1 MNLEQVLADFREE
14 AAVLK
19 RAGHPVQAAG
29 IERLC
34 EAVAKATEDYR
45 TWLNESDARLQS
57 GRSVEWLRGQ
67 FPGWMAQGLARLNG
81 KKREY
86 RALIVPRRANVSA
99 ARAAGRRAAMEDRHD
114 PAA

>member
-1 MNLEQVLADFREE
+1 MTLEQVLADAREE

-29 IERLC
+29 LDRLC
-34 EAVAKATEDYR
+34 DAVARAAEDYL
-45 TWLNESDARLQS
+45 TWLTEADARLQS

-67 FPGWMAQGLARLNG
+67 FPRWLDQGLARMNG

-86 RALIVPRRANVSA
+86 RALIIPRRANISA
-99 ARAAGRRAAMEDRHD
+99 AREAGRRAGLERG
-114 PAA
+114 AA

>member
-1 MNLEQVLADFREE
+1 MTLEQVLADFREE

-29 IERLC
+29 IDRLC
-34 EAVAKATEDYR
+34 DAVAEATEDYR
-45 TWLNESDARLQS
+45 TWLSESDARLQS

-67 FPGWMAQGLARLNG
+67 FPRWLDLGLARLSG

-86 RALIVPRRANVSA
+86 RAMIVPRRANASA
-99 ARAAGRRAAMEDRHD
+99 AREAGRKAGRAA
-114 PAA
+114 